1 MDEER
6 TLILG
11 MDICDGSL
19 QLAYLD
25 ERGEMVSVSPFSNDV
40 GKYRIP
46 TAICTDPQYKEW
58 YCGNDAMRMKGREG
72 IAYFDDLV
80 ERAKAD
86 DGEPALGGLTPTALL
101 THFFRIV
108 LTALREKTGGQII
121 KGLTVSIKKEDEAA
135 KQVIEKAFGQL
146 GIESDRLLIISHPEA
161 FMNYVVSQNKD
172 IWIND
177 VGLFDF
183 GQEGLKFFVLHFG
196 RKQQPLAVVAE
207 STDFSD
213 TVRYSMLQE
222 KDDIR
227 IKYAFESVC
236 GIMLHK
242 QTVSAIYA
250 TGDGFEGS
258 WSDDILKKISTGR
271 RIFRGQN
278 LYVKAA
284 AYTSH
289 LFFEGGSENYLVIGE
304 DALKSSMALRAVSGN
319 ELKEVTFGEVGQKY
333 TLAGGKVDVILDNT
347 NEIDFMIRNAL
358 KKDSFCAI
366 MTLEALPTRK
376 NKTNR
381 VSVEVRFPSRNEAV
395 VTVRDVGFGNI
406 RKTDYRIWE
415 QVINL

>member
-1 MDEER
+1 MEYIVGIDFCRDFTQLCIYNPTNNSADAVHLSSDKQSTRIRSALTYSLEQKEWMVYSVLHDMKPGLKVVDNLYDLALNDESVMIGDEEYTPDAVLSR
-6 TLILG
+6 FISRLFFSLNRDARPEDIIGVTVTVADINRNLYKNIASALELAG
-11 MDICDGSL
+11 IPKERYRICD
-19 QLAYLD
+19 
-25 ERGEMVSVSPFSNDV
+25 
-40 GKYRIP
+40 
-46 TAICTDPQYKEW
+46 
-58 YCGNDAMRMKGREG
+58 
-72 IAYFDDLV
+72 
-80 ERAKAD
+80 
-86 DGEPALGGLTPTALL
+86 
-101 THFFRIV
+101 H
-108 LTALREKTGGQII
+108 
-121 KGLTVSIKKEDEAA
+121 
-135 KQVIEKAFGQL
+135 
-146 GIESDRLLIISHPEA
+146 IES
-161 FMNYVVSQNKD
+161 FMYYVVMQNKD

-183 GQEGLKFFVLHFG
+183 GEEGLKFFVLHFG

-213 TVRYSMLQE
+213 TVRYSMLKE
-222 KDDIR
+222 TDDIR
-227 IKYAFESVC
+227 LKYAFESVC

-258 WSDDILKKISTGR
+258 WSDEILKKISTGR

-284 AYTSH
+284 AYTAH

-304 DALKSSMALRAVSGN
+304 EDLKCSMALRAVSGG
-319 ELKEVTFGEVGQKY
+319 ELQEIPFGQVGQKY
-333 TLAGGKVDVILDNT
+333 TEAGGKVDIILDDT

-358 KKDSFCAI
+358 KKDTFCAI
-366 MTLEALPTRK
+366 MTLEALPVRK

-395 VTVRDVGFGNI
+395 VTVRDTGFGNI

>member
-1 MDEER
+1 MEYIVGIDFFRDFTQLCIYNPANNSADAVHLSSDKQSTRIRSALTYSFEQNDWMVYSVLHDMKPGLKVVDNLYDLAINDESVMIGDEEYTPDAVLSR
-6 TLILG
+6 FISRLFFSLNRDAGPDDIKGVTVTVADINRNLYKNIASALELAG
-11 MDICDGSL
+11 IPKERYRICD
-19 QLAYLD
+19 
-25 ERGEMVSVSPFSNDV
+25 
-40 GKYRIP
+40 
-46 TAICTDPQYKEW
+46 
-58 YCGNDAMRMKGREG
+58 
-72 IAYFDDLV
+72 
-80 ERAKAD
+80 
-86 DGEPALGGLTPTALL
+86 
-101 THFFRIV
+101 H
-108 LTALREKTGGQII
+108 
-121 KGLTVSIKKEDEAA
+121 
-135 KQVIEKAFGQL
+135 
-146 GIESDRLLIISHPEA
+146 IES
-161 FMNYVVSQNKD
+161 FMYYVVMQNKD

-183 GQEGLKFFVLHFG
+183 GEEGLKFFVLHFG

-213 TVRYSMLQE
+213 TVRYSMLKE
-222 KDDIR
+222 TDDIR
-227 IKYAFESVC
+227 LKYAFESVC

-258 WSDDILKKISTGR
+258 WSDEILKKISTGR

-284 AYTSH
+284 AYTAH

-304 DALKSSMALRAVSGN
+304 EDLKCSMALRAVSGG
-319 ELKEVTFGEVGQKY
+319 ELHEIPFGQVGQKY
-333 TLAGGKVDVILDNT
+333 TEAGGKVEIILDDT

-358 KKDSFCAI
+358 KKDTFCAI
-366 MTLEALPTRK
+366 MTLEALPVRK

-395 VTVRDVGFGNI
+395 VTVRDTGFGNI

>member
-1 MDEER
+1 MEYIVGIDFCRDFTQLCLYNSTNNSADAVHLSSDKQSTRVRSAISFSLEQNDWVVYSVLHEHRAGIEVVDNLYDLAMGSEPVVINGTEYTPSYVLER
-6 TLILG
+6 FFARLFYCVDRE
-11 MDICDGSL
+11 MNP
-19 QLAYLD
+19 LD
-25 ERGEMVSVSPFSNDV
+25 
-40 GKYRIP
+40 
-46 TAICTDPQYKEW
+46 
-58 YCGNDAMRMKGREG
+58 
-72 IAYFDDLV
+72 
-80 ERAKAD
+80 
-86 DGEPALGGLTPTALL
+86 
-101 THFFRIV
+101 
-108 LTALREKTGGQII
+108 I
-121 KGLTVSIKKEDEAA
+121 KGVVVTVADNAQTLTDNISAA
-135 KQVIEKAFGQL
+135 LESYGVENGRYRVCDH
-146 GIESDRLLIISHPEA
+146 IES
-161 FMNYVVSQNKD
+161 FMYYVVMQNKD

-242 QTVSAIYA
+242 QTVSALYA

-258 WSDDILKKISTGR
+258 WSDEILKKISTGR

-304 DALKSSMALRAVSGN
+304 DALKSSMALRAVSGK

-366 MTLEALPTRK
+366 MTLEALPVRK

-395 VTVRDVGFGNI
+395 VTVKDVGFGNI
-406 RKTDYRIWE
+406 RKTDFRIWE